1 MSLEAQT
8 REIMDNF
15 HDTSSEEFLEVLNQ
29 IKPQFKNK
37 LTSEYL
43 EGKIQKI
50 NETTDEAEKKKQ
62 CKGLLPYLDWYLQG
76 L

>member
-1 MSLEAQT
+1 MSLEAKT

-29 IKPQFKNK
+29 IKPQFKNN

-43 EGKIQKI
+43 QRKIQKI
-50 NETTDEAEKKKQ
+50 HETSDETEKKKQ